1 MIKTVIVDE
10 RKWLLRLNQKVM
22 EEGIASEVYAFVT
35 HMPPGQMQAPK
46 PTYFSK
52 WNVETSYRSPYGLQT
67 GIPVGRGRQT
77 AKSADGGAGT
87 GARRKRTPFCN
98 GADKDCDMIL
108 RESGQTSS
116 WSLFTREFTEPSLRE
131 ESK

>member
-1 MIKTVIVDE
+1 MVKTSESVIKTVIVDE

-22 EEGIASEVYAFVT
+22 EVGIASEVYAFVT

-52 WNVETSYRSPYGLQT
+52 WNVETSYRSP
-67 GIPVGRGRQT
+67 RGRQT
-77 AKSADGGAGT
+77 AKSADGGAGI